1 MGRAPWSLLLRSL
14 KVIFDWFQYGAE
26 SYACRAYFR
35 ALLCPKN
42 RSFCYQIFFDR
53 AVAQNNVIKIR
64 ALLLLNVIKTS
75 AYPAKERTNACG
87 VLPALLATS
96 VNNPASAPAAL
107 ASVAIKRQ
115 RIVIKSHRRMIRRP
129 HG

>member
-1 MGRAPWSLLLRSL
+1 LIPVWGGIVRLSRLFSRPALPKKQKLLVSN
-14 KVIFDWFQYGAE
+14 IF
-26 SYACRAYFR
+26 RT
-35 ALLCPKN
+35 
-42 RSFCYQIFFDR
+42 

-64 ALLLLNVIKTS
+64 ALLLLNVIETS
-75 AYPAKERTNACG
+75 AYPAKERTNPCG

-107 ASVAIKRQ
+107 AGVAIKRQ

-129 HG
+129 RG